1 VKNSQRNIIVYLLTH
16 QTQEFKKYFNDY
28 NYSIRRIL
36 NYHVLH
42 ILMLESIMKKF
53 LIRQLAAHDANIR
66 FSPSIGT
73 AIYYTCKCH
82 DQNADIVTDTV

>member
-42 ILMLESIMKKF
+42 ILMLESIMKSF
-53 LIRQLAAHDANIR
+53 LSDSLQHMMPISGLAR
-66 FSPSIGT
+66 L
-73 AIYYTCKCH
+73 
-82 DQNADIVTDTV
+82 